1 MGPPWTHP
9 VSQIRVQKNRGRF
22 TFVTGKS
29 VVFAPTLLA
38 NGNVMVPYK
47 DESDGKGKIAVY
59 NDAGDLVVGATVFAD
74 TLVGS
79 WRLPATLTDDN
90 ALFIGYTDNSDSKKA
105 KYVIMNADGT
115 VAVSPTA
122 LKGGVSY
129 PLHATNVATV
139 NKLAILY
146 KDTATTSF
154 WFDFLSGF

>member
-1 MGPPWTHP
+1 
-9 VSQIRVQKNRGRF
+9 
-22 TFVTGKS
+22 
-29 VVFAPTLLA
+29 
-38 NGNVMVPYK
+38 MVPYK